1 MTFLFNNS
9 PERGAIFKS
18 VFEREMPELPFS
30 QNPETVDPDSV
41 RYLISWAVPEDLH
54 RYRNLEVLFS
64 IVAGI
69 DQMRLDLVPDH
80 VKVVRMTEENIVRMM
95 QEYITLSVLAIHRN
109 LPAYL
114 AQQQDQVWQMVPSP
128 QASER
133 RIGILGLGMLGQ
145 AAIQALKPFGFRLSG
160 WSRTL
165 RRIEGA
171 VCYAGADGLEAMLAQ
186 TDILVCLLPLT
197 DDTRGML
204 NAELF
209 GKLPTGAGL
218 VHAGRGP
225 QLVAGDLIAALDS
238 DKLSSAMID
247 VTDPEPLPAGNPLW
261 SHPKII
267 LTPHIASFTRAETAA
282 EVVIN
287 NIKRLRN
294 GLEPIGLVDRKRG
307 Y

>member
-95 QEYITLSVLAIHRN
+95 QEYITLSVLALHRN

-133 RIGILGLGMLGQ
+133 RISILGLGMLGQ

-165 RRIEGA
+165 RRIDGA

-209 GKLPTGAGL
+209 GKLPTGAAL

-247 VTDPEPLPAGNPLW
+247 VTDPEPLPAGDPLW

>member
-30 QNPETVDPDSV
+30 QNPETVDPYSV

-95 QEYITLSVLAIHRN
+95 QEYITLSVLALHRN

-209 GKLPTGAGL
+209 GKLPTGAAL